1 MIATFIANI
10 IMNIQNRHTLV
21 YDFTMGIGQPPSL
34 LSYIDGFHRIGYFV
48 HLQHPVHGN
57 QWIYTEFDTFTQDI
71 TQVYPRPNEPGY
83 HGPVHNVHVCHNG
96 NVAHHH
102 IGHLLLTSG
111 DYLPENGLP
120 LQYGMYG
127 ALQMSVPHN
136 EKFHILWAYNNIHSP
151 IADIGIGPAPLGF
164 PDWTHHGNSNE
175 YSIKGM
181 RIFTVSVSFDT
192 MTLPMKGFVDGDSP
206 VWDAESKMWTSKQI
220 PYDVSAPHNE
230 PNFII
235 AVTGQSN
242 SQGFNAFYDPTH
254 VDDQPDSRILGF
266 NPETNNWE
274 EADMRTE
281 SIGSFWHR
289 QPHSQNLAFHFAKRL
304 VEASDGKI
312 RPGIINMGIGGQPIA
327 RWAMY
332 EPGHPAHEVNQLRA
346 NGQQGDIFLV
356 HKHRIETAL
365 SKIHKKSV
373 DVICW
378 HQGEADMDA
387 TYEYYRESMYRVID
401 QYRHLDACH
410 ERTPFI
416 VGETAGHRFG
426 DNMWWVKQN
435 VVLQGIEGDGDPF
448 TRCVHSRDLRTNG
461 PHDSIHFSAEGQRH
475 MGSLY
480 FRTYREM
487 L

>member
-1 MIATFIANI
+1 
-10 IMNIQNRHTLV
+10 MNIQNRHTLV
-21 YDFTMGIGQPPSL
+21 YDFTMGTGHPPNL
-34 LSYIDGFHRIGYFV
+34 LSYVDAFHRIGYFV
-48 HLQHPVHGN
+48 QLQHPVHGN
-57 QWIYTEFDTFTQDI
+57 QWIYTECDTFTQDV

-83 HGPVHNVHVCHNG
+83 NGVVHNVHCHNG
-96 NVAHHH
+96 HVTHHNT
-102 IGHLLLTSG
+102 GHLFLTSN
-111 DYLPENGLP
+111 DYIPENGLP
-120 LQYGMYG
+120 LQHGTYGGM
-127 ALQMSVPHN
+127 QMSVPN
-136 EKFHILWAYNNIHSP
+136 TVLWAYNNLASRV
-151 IADIGIGPAPLGF
+151 ADIGIGPAPIGF
-164 PDWTHHGNSNE
+164 RDWTFHANSDE
-175 YSIKGM
+175 YTIKNM

-192 MTLPMKGFVDGDSP
+192 MRLPMKGFVDGDSP
-206 VWDAESKMWTSKQI
+206 VWNGQSKMWTSKEI
-220 PYDVSAPHNE
+220 PYDISAPHNE

-235 AVTGQSN
+235 ALTGQSN
-242 SQGFNAFYDPTH
+242 SQGCNAFYDPTN
-254 VDDQPDSRILGF
+254 VEDQPDDRIMGF
-266 NPETNNWE
+266 NPETQTWE
-274 EADMRTE
+274 RGDMRTE

-289 QPHSQNLAFHFAKRL
+289 QQNSQSLAFHFAKRL
-304 VEASDGKI
+304 VEASQGQI
-312 RPGIINMGIGGQPIA
+312 RPGIINMGIGGQCIA
-327 RWAMY
+327 RWCMY
-332 EPGHPAHEVNQLRA
+332 EPGHVAHDVNQLRA

-387 TYEYYRESMYRVID
+387 TYEYYRESLYRVID
-401 QYRHLDACH
+401 QYRNLDACH
-410 ERTPFI
+410 SRTPFI
-416 VGETAGHRFG
+416 VGETTGHRYD

-435 VVLQGIEGDGDPF
+435 MVLQGIEGDGDPF

>member
-1 MIATFIANI
+1 
-10 IMNIQNRHTLV
+10 MNIQNRHTLV
-21 YDFTMGIGQPPSL
+21 YDYTMGIGVTPTL
-34 LSYIDGFHRIGYFV
+34 LSYIDAFHRIGYFV

-83 HGPVHNVHVCHNG
+83 YGLVHNVHVCHNG
-96 NVAHHH
+96 RVGHHH
-102 IGHLLLTSG
+102 IGNLLLTSR
-111 DYLPENGLP
+111 DYVPENGLP
-120 LQYGMYG
+120 LQQGTYG
-127 ALQMSVPHN
+127 AMQMSLPSVSDSN
-136 EKFHILWAYNNIHSP
+136 ILWTYNNILSP
-151 IADIGIGPAPLGF
+151 VADIGIGPAPLGF
-164 PDWTHHGNSNE
+164 PDWTFHANSNE

-181 RIFTVSVSFDT
+181 RIYTVSVSFDT
-192 MTLPMKGFVDGDSP
+192 MSIPMKGFVDGDSP
-206 VWDAESKMWTSKQI
+206 VWDAASKMWTSKQI

-235 AVTGQSN
+235 AITGQSN
-242 SQGFNAFYDPTH
+242 SQGFNAFYDPTQIE
-254 VDDQPDSRILGF
+254 DQPDSRIMGF
-266 NPETNNWE
+266 NPETNMWE

-289 QPHSQNLAFHFAKRL
+289 QQNSQSLAFHFAKRL
-304 VEASDGKI
+304 IEVSDGKI

-332 EPGHPAHEVNQLRA
+332 EPEHPSYGVNQLRA

-378 HQGEADMDA
+378 HQGEADTDA

-401 QYRHLDACH
+401 QYRHLDACN
-410 ERTPFI
+410 ERTPFV

-435 VVLQGIEGDGDPF
+435 VVLKGIEGDGDPF

-461 PHDSIHFSAEGQRH
+461 PQDSIHFSAEGQRH